1 MLRFTRT
8 ISIKRHPTGDHY
20 SLSIPS
26 QVAQALGLHDGG
38 GLVSIEI
45 LDKSGSNKKAVSL
58 KAYRD
63 SDFAWRE
70 HFDPAGM
77 RFKPVAIPP
86 RTLGP
91 SRPWAT
97 GKVFDFKADL
107 RDLRVAIVWMEAEFR
122 RTFPPRRG
130 RRRRRR
136 R

>member
-1 MLRFTRT
+1 M
-8 ISIKRHPTGDHY
+8 
-20 SLSIPS
+20 
-26 QVAQALGLHDGG
+26 
-38 GLVSIEI
+38 VSIEI

-70 HFDPAGM
+70 QFNPSYS
-77 RFKPVAIPP
+77 RTFKRVVLAP

-107 RDLRVAIVWMEAEFR
+107 RDLRVAMVWMEAEFR